1 MMLAKIK
8 NSASPKR
15 WHRRL
20 SVRWRVGGF
29 PGEPPRVLVQ
39 HTRMIANQ
47 DGSVYSTRCSGRIR
61 SLPGGP
67 MAETFEAYR
76 TRVLSYLGDEE
87 PIGVQQATPS
97 QLDRRLRDVVP
108 EELIRRPAPEKWSI
122 AEIVAHL
129 TDAELAM
136 GWRLR
141 SMLANP
147 GVALTWWDQAVWA
160 ERLGYAQQDAS
171 LSAGVFR
178 ALRESNLR
186 LLESVPRALWIEC
199 YGVHDIRG
207 RQTVEEFVRLEAA
220 HDLNHLRQ
228 IDRILGGCM

>member
-1 MMLAKIK
+1 M
-8 NSASPKR
+8 
-15 WHRRL
+15 
-20 SVRWRVGGF
+20 V
-29 PGEPPRVLVQ
+29 
-39 HTRMIANQ
+39 
-47 DGSVYSTRCSGRIR
+47 
-61 SLPGGP
+61 
-67 MAETFEAYR
+67 ETFEAYR

-97 QLDRRLRDVVP
+97 QLDRRLRDVAP

-129 TDAELAM
+129 ADAELAM

-141 SMLANP
+141 NMLANP

-178 ALRESNLR
+178 TLRESNLR
-186 LLESVPRALWIEC
+186 LLESVPRARWVEC
-199 YGVHDIRG
+199 YGVHEVRG

-228 IDRILGGCM
+228 IDRILGPSHPKYRAIP

>member
-1 MMLAKIK
+1 M
-8 NSASPKR
+8 
-15 WHRRL
+15 
-20 SVRWRVGGF
+20 F
-29 PGEPPRVLVQ
+29 
-39 HTRMIANQ
+39 
-47 DGSVYSTRCSGRIR
+47 GRIR

-97 QLDRRLRDVVP
+97 QLDRRLRDVAP

-129 TDAELAM
+129 ADAELAM

-141 SMLANP
+141 NMLANP
-147 GVALTWWDQAVWA
+147 GVALTWWDQALWA

-171 LSAGVFR
+171 LSAGGPHLGGVYVVV
-178 ALRESNLR
+178 AVWCQR
-186 LLESVPRALWIEC
+186 LGERGKGSLSAEL
-199 YGVHDIRG
+199 IR
-207 RQTVEEFVRLEAA
+207 TASYL
-220 HDLNHLRQ
+220 
-228 IDRILGGCM
+228 ILGSGGW

>member
-1 MMLAKIK
+1 
-8 NSASPKR
+8 
-15 WHRRL
+15 
-20 SVRWRVGGF
+20 
-29 PGEPPRVLVQ
+29 
-39 HTRMIANQ
+39 
-47 DGSVYSTRCSGRIR
+47 
-61 SLPGGP
+61 

-76 TRVLSYLGDEE
+76 NRILSYLGDEE

-97 QLDRRLRDVVP
+97 QLERRLRDVAP

-129 TDAELAM
+129 ADAELAM

-141 SMLANP
+141 NMLANP
-147 GVALTWWDQAVWA
+147 GVALTWWDEAVWA
-160 ERLGYAQQDAS
+160 ERLGYAQQEAS

-186 LLESVPRALWIEC
+186 LLESVPRTRWVEC
-199 YGVHDIRG
+199 YGVHEVRG

-228 IDRILGGCM
+228 IDRILSGCMAGQS